1 MSAGNGTSFGRGR
14 KPVVTAADDPLKLVM
29 SSFELPVGLREAAK
43 IKAKRLSK
51 SGDLPKMDSI
61 SAYLR
66 GCLVDFVAAPE
77 PVVKNQVWRTIGK
90 RLKAGTPDEIAKFL
104 EKQQSEATI
113 EVEANDSEN
122 IKTPVEHLL
131 NTEPEV
137 QSLAAESQSEPIV
150 ESEVEPEEETS
161 NASPTV
167 PRYDFGDWL
176 D

>member
-1 MSAGNGTSFGRGR
+1 MPVGNGTSYGRGR
-14 KPVVTAADDPLKLVM
+14 KPVVTAAEDPLKLVM

-43 IKAKRLSK
+43 DKAKRLSK

-77 PVVKNQVWRTIGK
+77 PVVKNQVWKTIGK
-90 RLKAGTPDEIAKFL
+90 RLKAGTPEEIAKFL
-104 EKQQSEATI
+104 EQHSQVEEI
-113 EVEANDSEN
+113 VEQEPQEVVEAELVD
-122 IKTPVEHLL
+122 
-131 NTEPEV
+131 
-137 QSLAAESQSEPIV
+137 ESGDNE
-150 ESEVEPEEETS
+150 ESETTAFFDDEES
-161 NASPTV
+161 KAPASV